1 MQPYTNGVN
10 GISPPA
16 ALHIFGTDIDP
27 YSTKAYWIVF
37 ALLLLTTVA
46 SKLLTQ
52 SKFGLVVQA
61 LRGDPERVRFLGYN
75 VALYETVIY

>member
-1 MQPYTNGVN
+1 
-10 GISPPA
+10 
-16 ALHIFGTDIDP
+16 
-27 YSTKAYWIVF
+27 TKAYWIVF

-75 VALYETVIY
+75 VALYETVIYTISGLIAAIAGCLWVMLVQYV